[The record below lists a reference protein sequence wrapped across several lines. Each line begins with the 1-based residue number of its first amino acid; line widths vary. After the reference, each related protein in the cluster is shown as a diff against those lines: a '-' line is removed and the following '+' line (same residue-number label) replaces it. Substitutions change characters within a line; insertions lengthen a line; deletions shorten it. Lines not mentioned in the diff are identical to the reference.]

1 MTVGFFLQPLL
12 QSSASPL
19 AAFGFH
25 FHLNLAQGA
34 RASGLGAHR
43 VPWVVVA
50 ALAARATGFAP
61 HYGGSV
67 KMRPSLS
74 MAGQPPGQPKFE
86 VIATN
91 PLGELSNST
100 PALSDGE
107 IFVRSHGALYCIANS
122 K

>member
-1 MTVGFFLQPLL
+1 MTLGFFLQPLL

-34 RASGLGAHR
+34 RASGLGLHR

-67 KMRPSLS
+67 KMRPGFATLFAAKKKTRLKAK
-74 MAGQPPGQPKFE
+74 AGQ
-86 VIATN
+86 
-91 PLGELSNST
+91 EL
-100 PALSDGE
+100 
-107 IFVRSHGALYCIANS
+107 
-122 K
+122 

>member
-1 MTVGFFLQPLL
+1 MTLGFFLQPLL

-34 RASGLGAHR
+34 RASGLGLHR

-67 KMRPSLS
+67 KMRPEQVEQTSWFKS
-74 MAGQPPGQPKFE
+74 ASRYRHHKD
-86 VIATN
+86 I
-91 PLGELSNST
+91 
-100 PALSDGE
+100 
-107 IFVRSHGALYCIANS
+107 